1 MKIFKTAGMFTLV
14 LLLSLGQNLSAADPA
29 SGLAIGEPTL
39 SFTVLDVT
47 GDYKGKRICYV
58 CEFQDAPNILGFF
71 QETGN
76 ETADLIVKLNDLYR
90 NNKDKDLKAVAVIV
104 SGTEASPWLEDLQK
118 TSNIEIP
125 MVVLKKGQK
134 DVAVRMYH
142 LDPEIKNTFLVNVN
156 RIVMANLTEIE
167 SGSFDQVAEA
177 TTRMLAEK

>member
-1 MKIFKTAGMFTLV
+1 
-14 LLLSLGQNLSAADPA
+14 
-29 SGLAIGEPTL
+29 
-39 SFTVLDVT
+39 
-47 GDYKGKRICYV
+47 
-58 CEFQDAPNILGFF
+58 
-71 QETGN
+71 
-76 ETADLIVKLNDLYR
+76 
-90 NNKDKDLKAVAVIV
+90 
-104 SGTEASPWLEDLQK
+104 
-118 TSNIEIP
+118 